1 MAKLKGMFELA
12 MGTQSNELLYGK
24 AGTVLFAETSAF
36 LTCFIGYLY
45 SLLFVLRHV
54 KPDDAELSDLAMKI
68 ALQIVKEGR
77 EKK

>member
-1 MAKLKGMFELA
+1 MAKL
-12 MGTQSNELLYGK
+12 
-24 AGTVLFAETSAF
+24 VLCCSRRLQAF